1 MLDKELEYTLNLAFK
16 EARVKRHEFVTVE
29 HLLIALLENSTAAEV
44 LKACGANL
52 TRLRNNLI
60 DFIDHTTPMI
70 PMHIHDRDT
79 QPTLGFQRVLQR
91 AVFHVQSSGKTEVTG
106 ANVLAAIFSEQESQS
121 VYLIRQE
128 NVSRLDVI
136 NYISHGSTK
145 TRPMVRDQDH
155 FGSAHYMEEGESE
168 ANDANSSPLEQFTTN
183 LNVRAKAGMIDPLV
197 GREDEI
203 ERTVQVLCRRR
214 KNNPLLV
221 GEAGVGK
228 TAIAEGL
235 ARLIVEKKVPSILEE
250 GVIYSLDLGSLL
262 AGTKYRGDFEK
273 RLKSVLHQLKGQKG
287 AILFIDEIHTII
299 GAGAA
304 SGGLMDVSNLIK
316 PLLASGDLTCI
327 GSTTYKEYRGVFEK
341 DHALARRFQK
351 IDVKEPTVEQT
362 IGILKGLRSRFE
374 THHHVS
380 YSDASLEAAAKLS
393 ARYICDRRLPDKA
406 IDLIDE
412 V

>member
-29 HLLIALLENSTAAEV
+29 HLLIALLENAKAADV

-60 DFIDHTTPMI
+60 EFIDRTTPTI
-70 PMHIHDRDT
+70 PAHIHDRDT

-91 AVFHVQSSGKTEVTG
+91 AVFHVQSSGSTEVTG

-145 TRPMVRDQDH
+145 TRPIVRDQDH
-155 FGSAHYMEEGESE
+155 FGGAHYMDEGESDSNE
-168 ANDANSSPLEQFTTN
+168 TNGSPLEQFTTN

-203 ERTVQVLCRRR
+203 ERTVQILCRRR

-235 ARLIVEKKVPSILEE
+235 ARLIVEKKVPSILEN
-250 GVIYSLDLGSLL
+250 GIIYSLD
-262 AGTKYRGDFEK
+262 
-273 RLKSVLHQLKGQKG
+273 
-287 AILFIDEIHTII
+287 
-299 GAGAA
+299 
-304 SGGLMDVSNLIK
+304 
-316 PLLASGDLTCI
+316 
-327 GSTTYKEYRGVFEK
+327 
-341 DHALARRFQK
+341 
-351 IDVKEPTVEQT
+351 
-362 IGILKGLRSRFE
+362 
-374 THHHVS
+374 
-380 YSDASLEAAAKLS
+380 
-393 ARYICDRRLPDKA
+393 
-406 IDLIDE
+406 
-412 V
+412 

>member
-16 EARVKRHEFVTVE
+16 EARAKRHEFVTVE
-29 HLLIALLENSTAAEV
+29 HLLIALLENSSAIEV
-44 LKACGANL
+44 LRACGANVN
-52 TRLRNNLI
+52 RLRNNLVE
-60 DFIDHTTPMI
+60 FIDRTTPII
-70 PMHIHDRDT
+70 PPHIHDRDT

-145 TRPMVRDQDH
+145 PRPSRENDQ
-155 FGSAHYMEEGESE
+155 FGGHYMDEGEGVQEESG
-168 ANDANSSPLEQFTTN
+168 ASPLEQFTTN
-183 LNVRAKAGMIDPLV
+183 LNARAKLGLIDPLI
-197 GREDEI
+197 GRADEV
-203 ERTVQVLCRRR
+203 ERTVQILCRRR

-235 ARLIVEKKVPSILEE
+235 ARLIIEKKVPSILEE
-250 GVIYSLDLGSLL
+250 CVIFELDLGSLL

-273 RLKSVLHQLKGQKG
+273 RLKSVLHQLKEQKG

-304 SGGLMDVSNLIK
+304 SGGLMDVSNLIN
-316 PLLASGDLTCI
+316 
-327 GSTTYKEYRGVFEK
+327 
-341 DHALARRFQK
+341 RF
-351 IDVKEPTVEQT
+351 
-362 IGILKGLRSRFE
+362 
-374 THHHVS
+374 
-380 YSDASLEAAAKLS
+380 
-393 ARYICDRRLPDKA
+393 
-406 IDLIDE
+406 
-412 V
+412 